1 MLIFGTQF
9 INDTSLHT
17 AFRDARA
24 LTCLPRSLDLPL
36 PDFVLRRETAAAR
49 RDSLSTQSLSAPR
62 DITIPASPS
71 PSLPTSQS
79 CIQLS
84 PPVQHADSY
93 TMEDQIQPER
103 HGSRNVYEHS
113 STRASMPAIPSRL
126 AVVTSYTRSDIFNR
140 SRSSTLPS
148 SVTLTQENSPIR
160 LQSSFNSPPPMAP
173 LPDVPDDP
181 PDDYDPHIPRLHLPP
196 PDPRHVSWGS
206 QSSSSTSS
214 RSTGS
219 YPSPRTPGSG
229 PPPYPGFFSKSAAIV
244 RGNNYPPQR
253 EPKSTER
260 PSVVVEDELLETVAP
275 SMLYPNR
282 EAYIFKSGSS
292 GSSSPVTYRDSP
304 VQRERPVGQ
313 NFSFP
318 LENALR
324 MCGAAIVV
332 RREVSKC
339 IQRDR
344 GYEQYAWLT
353 VLQECGIAEED
364 IPFLLNEMA
373 REAESISRE

>member
-1 MLIFGTQF
+1 
-9 INDTSLHT
+9 
-17 AFRDARA
+17 
-24 LTCLPRSLDLPL
+24 
-36 PDFVLRRETAAAR
+36 
-49 RDSLSTQSLSAPR
+49 
-62 DITIPASPS
+62 
-71 PSLPTSQS
+71 
-79 CIQLS
+79 
-84 PPVQHADSY
+84 
-93 TMEDQIQPER
+93 
-103 HGSRNVYEHS
+103 
-113 STRASMPAIPSRL
+113 
-126 AVVTSYTRSDIFNR
+126 
-140 SRSSTLPS
+140 
-148 SVTLTQENSPIR
+148 
-160 LQSSFNSPPPMAP
+160 
-173 LPDVPDDP
+173 
-181 PDDYDPHIPRLHLPP
+181 
-196 PDPRHVSWGS
+196 
-206 QSSSSTSS
+206 
-214 RSTGS
+214 
-219 YPSPRTPGSG
+219 
-229 PPPYPGFFSKSAAIV
+229 
-244 RGNNYPPQR
+244 
-253 EPKSTER
+253 
-260 PSVVVEDELLETVAP
+260 
-275 SMLYPNR
+275 MLYPNR